1 MSEPSEPRAGEPAD
15 RGDSPRPAGAPPSS
29 RRDFLASV
37 LVAGT
42 VVPSAAGG
50 VALGLRYVLPPS
62 KRAVAELL
70 VCRAEEIAPGESR
83 IFDNVLG
90 SRICL
95 LRETQAPSGKEN
107 PSSVSPF
114 RAFSLRCSHLGCF
127 AHWEGGVRKFVC
139 PCHNAVF
146 DENGEVI
153 AGPPPTGLQ
162 RLEVE
167 VGGESHD
174 HHSNPPSVSRLFHQ
188 RLPQAERAELD
199 DWSRHSVHDFW
210 VRFHRLRVGL
220 RSIVLFQLLKI
231 FPEHLALSLQL
242 VMVLIMV
249 CWPFIDGWILRR
261 WNKPWISPCFGLAG
275 LIVFLALTIR
285 EAVHGYVLFLTAIN
299 ATPRSATNF
308 RSAIIRRP
316 LSSSVPW
323 TIFWVSLSRAAKPRS
338 AAACNATDRRSR

>member
-1 MSEPSEPRAGEPAD
+1 MSEPSQPHAGAGAD
-15 RGDSPRPAGAPPSS
+15 HGDSPLSPGAPPTS

-62 KRAVAELL
+62 KRAEAELL

-95 LRETQAPSGKEN
+95 LRETQAPSGKTN
-107 PSSVSPF
+107 PDSANPF

-146 DENGEVI
+146 DENGDVI

-162 RLEVE
+162 RLAVE
-167 VGGESHD
+167 VRG
-174 HHSNPPSVSRLFHQ
+174 NLVYMRIPYV
-188 RLPQAERAELD
+188 QA
-199 DWSRHSVHDFW
+199 
-210 VRFHRLRVGL
+210 
-220 RSIVLFQLLKI
+220 
-231 FPEHLALSLQL
+231 
-242 VMVLIMV
+242 
-249 CWPFIDGWILRR
+249 
-261 WNKPWISPCFGLAG
+261 
-275 LIVFLALTIR
+275 
-285 EAVHGYVLFLTAIN
+285 
-299 ATPRSATNF
+299 
-308 RSAIIRRP
+308 
-316 LSSSVPW
+316 
-323 TIFWVSLSRAAKPRS
+323 
-338 AAACNATDRRSR
+338 